1 MLISLRGIFVLKYLH
16 PHQAGGTYMIG
27 NKKFSL
33 LYPRGKQIEFK
44 KLEDSAFHD
53 LGLDVVTKEVTSE
66 PREQAII
73 SEILAHLSAD
83 PDVTNYRQD
92 VFEDLKDLPDIRAK
106 LVELFDKIE
115 FNKQYGVIRKSKD
128 EVEGLWYL
136 MHRLNQYR
144 DYITCVDSLKECL
157 SDERIKSQG
166 LKDYRAYIDEVYADA
181 HFNELKKDLEK
192 LTKDTAEIQSVTIG
206 MNLNSRLEAV
216 SMGIVSVNNKPF
228 KKSGIV
234 SNFADGIGGDKI
246 KDTSDWNGD
255 MHYRVVEK
263 QGGPGF
269 TGVMTEM
276 IKATNPLVRS
286 ASAGSTT
293 TSIAHGDG
301 LSNSPAYFDNVLN
314 KMLDVMSKN
323 LRKTLDKYSEMAL
336 SEVADVIPE
345 FVYYI
350 RFIDFLAK
358 IEKKG
363 FKLTKAKAVPKSDV
377 SMDAKG
383 FYNFKLALN
392 LLTPKDLVVNDLVFD
407 NDHTIYILTGAN
419 RGGKTTAT
427 QGIGLLYALAQG
439 GVYVPADSFEFAPAD
454 CIYTHFPADEDQTMD
469 LGRLGEECIRFK
481 EIFNEITD
489 DSLILMNE
497 TFSTTSFEEGYYIAC
512 DSIKALLTKGA
523 RTIYNTH
530 MHKLGI
536 DAEDFSKDFEK
547 KASSLIVKSDGGK
560 RSFKL
565 AIAPPEGSSYAAD
578 IAKKYGVT
586 YEMLTGKS
594 E

>member
-1 MLISLRGIFVLKYLH
+1 MVGD
-16 PHQAGGTYMIG
+16 
-27 NKKFSL
+27 KKFSL
-33 LYPRGKQIEFK
+33 LYPRGKTYEFTKIE
-44 KLEDSAFHD
+44 DDAFHD
-53 LGLDVVTKEVTSE
+53 LGLDVITKEVSSE
-66 PREQAII
+66 PREQSII
-73 SEILAHLSAD
+73 ANILSHLSED

-92 VFEDLKDLPDIRAK
+92 VFDDLKNLPDIREK
-106 LVELFDKIE
+106 ISELFEKIE

-128 EVEGLWYL
+128 EVEGLWFL

-144 DYITCVDSLKECL
+144 DYITCVDALKECL
-157 SDERIKSQG
+157 GDERIKSQG
-166 LKDYRAYIDEVYADA
+166 LKDYRTYIDEVYADA

-192 LTKDTAEIQSVTIG
+192 LTKETSEIQSVTIG
-206 MNLNSRLEAV
+206 MNLNGRLEAV

-228 KKSGIV
+228 KKSNIV

-246 KDTSDWNGD
+246 KEGNEWNGD

-263 QGGPGF
+263 QGGQSF

-286 ASAGSTT
+286 ASSSTT
-293 TSIAHGDG
+293 TSIASGDG
-301 LSNSPAYFDNVLN
+301 IANSPAQFDTVLN
-314 KMLDVMSKN
+314 RMLDVMAKS
-323 LRKTLDKYSEMAL
+323 LRRTLDKYSEMAL

-345 FVYYI
+345 FIYYI
-350 RFIDFLAK
+350 RFIDFLSK
-358 IEKKG
+358 IEAKG
-363 FKLTKAKAVPKSDV
+363 FKLTKPKAVPKGDV
-377 SMDAKG
+377 SMQAKG
-383 FYNFKLALN
+383 FYNFKLAMN
-392 LLTPKDLVVNDLVFD
+392 LLTPKDLVVNDLDFD

-439 GVYVPADSFEFAPAD
+439 GVYVPADSFVFAPAD

-481 EIFNEITD
+481 EIFENAKDT
-489 DSLILMNE
+489 SLILMNE

-530 MHKLGI
+530 MHKLGL
-536 DAEDFSKDFEK
+536 DAEEFSKDFK
-547 KASSLIVKSDGGK
+547 QKAASLIVKSDGGK

-586 YEMLTGKS
+586 YEMLTGKTK
-594 E
+594 

>member
-1 MLISLRGIFVLKYLH
+1 
-16 PHQAGGTYMIG
+16 MIG

-33 LYPRGKQIEFK
+33 LYPRGKTIEFK

-53 LGLDVVTKEVTSE
+53 LGLDVISKEVTSE
-66 PREQAII
+66 PREQNIVA
-73 SEILAHLSAD
+73 EILSHLSDD

-92 VFEDLKDLPDIRAK
+92 VFEDLKNLPDIRAK
-106 LVELFDKIE
+106 ISELFEKIE

-128 EVEGLWYL
+128 EVEGLWFL

-144 DYITCVDSLKECL
+144 DYITCVDALKECL
-157 SDERIKSQG
+157 GDDRIKSQG
-166 LKDYRAYIDEVYADA
+166 LKDYRSYIDEVYADA

-192 LTKDTAEIQSVTIG
+192 LTKETSEIQSVTIG

-246 KDTSDWNGD
+246 KEGNEWNGD
-255 MHYRVVEK
+255 MHYRLVEK
-263 QGGPGF
+263 TQGQSFSGF
-269 TGVMTEM
+269 MGEVV
-276 IKATNPLVRS
+276 KATNPLVRS
-286 ASAGSTT
+286 ASASTT
-293 TSIAHGDG
+293 TSIASGDA
-301 LSNSPAYFDNVLN
+301 LANSPAQFDTVLN
-314 KMLDVMSKN
+314 RMLDVMAKN
-323 LRKTLDKYSEMAL
+323 LRRTLDKYSEMAL
-336 SEVADVIPE
+336 TEVADVIPE

-350 RFIDFLAK
+350 RFIDFLSN
-358 IEKKG
+358 IEAKG
-363 FKLTKAKAVPKSDV
+363 FKLTKAKAVPKNEV
-377 SMDAKG
+377 SMEAKG

-392 LLTPKDLVVNDLVFD
+392 LLNPKDLVVNDLDFD
-407 NDHTIYILTGAN
+407 YDHTIYILTGAN

-481 EIFNEITD
+481 EIFTEATD
-489 DSLILMNE
+489 KSLILMNE

-530 MHKLGI
+530 MHKLGL
-536 DAEDFSKDFEK
+536 DAEEFSKDFK
-547 KASSLIVKSDGGK
+547 QKASSLVVKSDGGK

-586 YEMLTGKS
+586 YEMLTGNK

>member
-1 MLISLRGIFVLKYLH
+1 MVGD
-16 PHQAGGTYMIG
+16 
-27 NKKFSL
+27 KKFSL
-33 LYPRGKQIEFK
+33 LYPRGKTFEFTKIE
-44 KLEDSAFHD
+44 DDAFHD
-53 LGLDVVTKEVTSE
+53 LGLDVITKEVSSE
-66 PREQAII
+66 PREQSII
-73 SEILAHLSAD
+73 ANILSHLSED

-92 VFEDLKDLPDIRAK
+92 VFDDLKNLPDIREK
-106 LVELFDKIE
+106 ISELFEKIE

-128 EVEGLWYL
+128 EVEGLWFL

-144 DYITCVDSLKECL
+144 DYITCVDALKECL
-157 SDERIKSQG
+157 GDERIKSQG
-166 LKDYRAYIDEVYADA
+166 LKDYRSYIDEVYADA

-192 LTKDTAEIQSVTIG
+192 LTKETSEIQSVTIG
-206 MNLNSRLEAV
+206 MNLNSRLEAT

-228 KKSGIV
+228 KKSNIV
-234 SNFADGIGGDKI
+234 SNFADGISGDKI
-246 KDTSDWNGD
+246 KEGNEWNGD

-263 QGGPGF
+263 QGGQSF

-286 ASAGSTT
+286 ASSSTT
-293 TSIAHGDG
+293 TSIASGDG
-301 LSNSPAYFDNVLN
+301 IANSPAQFDTVLN
-314 KMLDVMSKN
+314 RMLDVMAKS
-323 LRKTLDKYSEMAL
+323 LRRTLDKYSEMAL

-345 FVYYI
+345 FIYYI
-350 RFIDFLAK
+350 RFIDFLSK
-358 IEKKG
+358 IEAKG
-363 FKLTKAKAVPKSDV
+363 FKLTKPKAVPKGDV
-377 SMDAKG
+377 SMQAKG
-383 FYNFKLALN
+383 FYNFKLAMN
-392 LLTPKDLVVNDLVFD
+392 LLTPKDLVVNDLDFD

-439 GVYVPADSFEFAPAD
+439 GVYVPADSFVFAPAD

-481 EIFNEITD
+481 EIFENAKDT
-489 DSLILMNE
+489 SLILMNE

-536 DAEDFSKDFEK
+536 DAEDFSKDFKK

-586 YEMLTGKS
+586 YEMLTGKT

>member
-1 MLISLRGIFVLKYLH
+1 MVGD
-16 PHQAGGTYMIG
+16 
-27 NKKFSL
+27 KKFSL
-33 LYPRGKQIEFK
+33 LYPRGKTYEFTKIE
-44 KLEDSAFHD
+44 DDAFHD
-53 LGLDVVTKEVTSE
+53 LGLDVITKEVSSE
-66 PREQAII
+66 PREQSII
-73 SEILAHLSAD
+73 ANILSHLSED

-92 VFEDLKDLPDIRAK
+92 VFDDLKNLPDIREK
-106 LVELFDKIE
+106 ISELFEKIE

-128 EVEGLWYL
+128 EVEGLWFL

-144 DYITCVDSLKECL
+144 DYITCVDALKECL
-157 SDERIKSQG
+157 GDERIKSQG
-166 LKDYRAYIDEVYADA
+166 LKDYRSYIDEVYADA

-192 LTKDTAEIQSVTIG
+192 LTKETSEIQSVTIG
-206 MNLNSRLEAV
+206 MNLNSRLEAT

-228 KKSGIV
+228 KKSNIV
-234 SNFADGIGGDKI
+234 SNFADGISGDKI
-246 KDTSDWNGD
+246 KEGNEWNGD

-263 QGGPGF
+263 QGGQSF

-286 ASAGSTT
+286 ASSSTT
-293 TSIAHGDG
+293 TSIASGDG
-301 LSNSPAYFDNVLN
+301 IANSPAQFDTVLN
-314 KMLDVMSKN
+314 RMLDVMAKS
-323 LRKTLDKYSEMAL
+323 LRRTLDKYSEMAL

-345 FVYYI
+345 FIYYI
-350 RFIDFLAK
+350 RFIDFLSK
-358 IEKKG
+358 IESKG
-363 FKLTKAKAVPKSDV
+363 FKLTKPKAVPKGDL
-377 SMDAKG
+377 SMQAKG
-383 FYNFKLALN
+383 FYNFKLAMN
-392 LLTPKDLVVNDLVFD
+392 LLTPKDLVVNDLDFD

-439 GVYVPADSFEFAPAD
+439 GVYVPADSFVFAPAD

-481 EIFNEITD
+481 EIFEKAKDT
-489 DSLILMNE
+489 SLILMNE
-497 TFSTTSFEEGYYIAC
+497 TFSTTSFEAGYYIAC
-512 DSIKALLTKGA
+512 DSIRALLTKGA

-536 DAEDFSKDFEK
+536 DAENFSKDFKK

-586 YEMLTGKS
+586 YEMLTGKT

>member
-1 MLISLRGIFVLKYLH
+1 MVGD
-16 PHQAGGTYMIG
+16 
-27 NKKFSL
+27 KKFSL
-33 LYPRGKQIEFK
+33 LYPRGKTYEFTKIE
-44 KLEDSAFHD
+44 DDAFHD
-53 LGLDVVTKEVTSE
+53 LGLDVITKEVSSE
-66 PREQAII
+66 PREQSII
-73 SEILAHLSAD
+73 ANILSHLSED

-92 VFEDLKDLPDIRAK
+92 VFDDLKNLPDIREK
-106 LVELFDKIE
+106 ISELFEKIE

-128 EVEGLWYL
+128 EVEGLWFL

-144 DYITCVDSLKECL
+144 DYITCVDALKECL
-157 SDERIKSQG
+157 GDERIKSQG
-166 LKDYRAYIDEVYADA
+166 LKDYRSYIDEVYADA

-192 LTKDTAEIQSVTIG
+192 LTKETSEIQSVTIG
-206 MNLNSRLEAV
+206 MNLNSRLEAT

-228 KKSGIV
+228 KKSNIV
-234 SNFADGIGGDKI
+234 SNFADGISGDKI
-246 KDTSDWNGD
+246 KEGNEWNGD

-263 QGGPGF
+263 QGGQSF

-286 ASAGSTT
+286 ASSSTT
-293 TSIAHGDG
+293 TSIASGDG
-301 LSNSPAYFDNVLN
+301 IANSPAQFDTVLN
-314 KMLDVMSKN
+314 RMLDVMAKS
-323 LRKTLDKYSEMAL
+323 LRRTLDKYSEMAL

-345 FVYYI
+345 FIYYI
-350 RFIDFLAK
+350 RFIDFLSK
-358 IEKKG
+358 IESKG
-363 FKLTKAKAVPKSDV
+363 FKLTKPKAVPKGDV
-377 SMDAKG
+377 NMQAKG
-383 FYNFKLALN
+383 FYNFKLAMN
-392 LLTPKDLVVNDLVFD
+392 LLTPKDLVVNDLDFD

-439 GVYVPADSFEFAPAD
+439 GVYVPADSFVFAPAD

-481 EIFNEITD
+481 EIFEKAKDT
-489 DSLILMNE
+489 SLILMNE

-536 DAEDFSKDFEK
+536 DAEDFSKDFKK

-565 AIAPPEGSSYAAD
+565 AIAPPAPARPNNDREFILIFTPSRSRKRG
-578 IAKKYGVT
+578 GF
-586 YEMLTGKS
+586 L
-594 E
+594 

>member
-1 MLISLRGIFVLKYLH
+1 
-16 PHQAGGTYMIG
+16 MIG

-53 LGLDVVTKEVTSE
+53 LGLDVISKEVSSE
-66 PREQAII
+66 PREQNIVA
-73 SEILAHLSAD
+73 EILSHLSAD
-83 PDVTNYRQD
+83 PEVTNYRQD
-92 VFEDLKDLPDIRAK
+92 VFEDLKNLPDIRAK
-106 LVELFDKIE
+106 IAELFEKIE
-115 FNKQYGVIRKSKD
+115 FNKEYGVIRKSKD
-128 EVEGLWYL
+128 EVEGLWFL

-144 DYITCVDSLKECL
+144 DYITCVDALKECL
-157 SDERIKSQG
+157 GDERIKSQG
-166 LKDYRAYIDEVYADA
+166 LKDYRSYIDEVYADA

-192 LTKDTAEIQSVTIG
+192 LTKETSEIQSVTIG
-206 MNLNSRLEAV
+206 MNLNSRLEAT

-228 KKSGIV
+228 KKSNIV

-246 KDTSDWNGD
+246 KEGNEWNGD
-255 MHYRVVEK
+255 MHYRIVEK

-286 ASAGSTT
+286 ASSSTT
-293 TSIAHGDG
+293 TSIASGDG
-301 LSNSPAYFDNVLN
+301 IANSPAQFDTVLN
-314 KMLDVMSKN
+314 KMLDVMAKN
-323 LRKTLDKYSEMAL
+323 LRRTLDKYAEMAL
-336 SEVADVIPE
+336 TEVADVIPE

-350 RFIDFLAK
+350 RFIDFLTK
-358 IEKKG
+358 IEAKG
-363 FKLTKAKAVPKSDV
+363 FKLTKAKAVPKGEV

-407 NDHTIYILTGAN
+407 YDHTIYILTGAN

-439 GVYVPADSFEFAPAD
+439 GVQVPADSFEFAPAD

-481 EIFNEITD
+481 EIFTEATD
-489 DSLILMNE
+489 SSLILMNE

-536 DAEDFSKDFEK
+536 DAEEFSKDFK
-547 KASSLIVKSDGGK
+547 QKASSLIVKSDGGK

-586 YEMLTGKS
+586 YEMLTGKT

>member
-1 MLISLRGIFVLKYLH
+1 MVGD
-16 PHQAGGTYMIG
+16 
-27 NKKFSL
+27 KKFSL
-33 LYPRGKQIEFK
+33 LYPRGKTYEFTKIE
-44 KLEDSAFHD
+44 DDAFHD
-53 LGLDVVTKEVTSE
+53 LGLDVITKEVSSE
-66 PREQAII
+66 PREQSII
-73 SEILAHLSAD
+73 ANILSHLSED

-92 VFEDLKDLPDIRAK
+92 VFDDLKNLPDIREK
-106 LVELFDKIE
+106 ISELFEKIE

-128 EVEGLWYL
+128 EVEGLWFL

-144 DYITCVDSLKECL
+144 DYITCVDALKECL
-157 SDERIKSQG
+157 GDERIKSQG
-166 LKDYRAYIDEVYADA
+166 LKDYRSYIDEVYADA

-192 LTKDTAEIQSVTIG
+192 LTKETSEIQSVTIG
-206 MNLNSRLEAV
+206 MNLNSRLEAT

-228 KKSGIV
+228 KKSNIV
-234 SNFADGIGGDKI
+234 SNFADGISGDKI
-246 KDTSDWNGD
+246 KEGNEWNGD

-263 QGGPGF
+263 QGGQSF

-286 ASAGSTT
+286 ASSSTT
-293 TSIAHGDG
+293 TSIASGDG
-301 LSNSPAYFDNVLN
+301 IANSPAQFDTVLN
-314 KMLDVMSKN
+314 RMLDVMAKS
-323 LRKTLDKYSEMAL
+323 LRRTLDKYSEMAL

-345 FVYYI
+345 FIYYI
-350 RFIDFLAK
+350 RFIDFLSK
-358 IEKKG
+358 IESKG
-363 FKLTKAKAVPKSDV
+363 FKLTKPKAVPKGDV
-377 SMDAKG
+377 NMQAKG
-383 FYNFKLALN
+383 FYNFKLAMN
-392 LLTPKDLVVNDLVFD
+392 LLTPKDLVVNDLDFD

-439 GVYVPADSFEFAPAD
+439 GVYVPADSFVFAPAD

-481 EIFNEITD
+481 EIFEKAKDT
-489 DSLILMNE
+489 SLILMNE

-536 DAEDFSKDFEK
+536 DAEDFSKDFKK

-586 YEMLTGKS
+586 YEMLTGKT

>member
-1 MLISLRGIFVLKYLH
+1 MVGD
-16 PHQAGGTYMIG
+16 
-27 NKKFSL
+27 KKFSL
-33 LYPRGKQIEFK
+33 LYPRGKTYEFTKIE
-44 KLEDSAFHD
+44 DDAFHD
-53 LGLDVVTKEVTSE
+53 LGLDVITKEVSSE
-66 PREQAII
+66 PREQSII
-73 SEILAHLSAD
+73 ANILSHLSED

-92 VFEDLKDLPDIRAK
+92 VFDDLKNLPDIREK
-106 LVELFDKIE
+106 ISELFEKIE

-128 EVEGLWYL
+128 EVEGLWFL

-144 DYITCVDSLKECL
+144 DYITCVDALKECL
-157 SDERIKSQG
+157 GDERIKSQG
-166 LKDYRAYIDEVYADA
+166 LKDYRSYIDEVYADA

-192 LTKDTAEIQSVTIG
+192 LTKETSEIQSVTIG
-206 MNLNSRLEAV
+206 MNLNSRLEAT

-228 KKSGIV
+228 KKSNIV
-234 SNFADGIGGDKI
+234 SNFADGISGDKI
-246 KDTSDWNGD
+246 KEGNEWNGD

-263 QGGPGF
+263 QGGQSF

-286 ASAGSTT
+286 ASSSTT
-293 TSIAHGDG
+293 TSIASGDG
-301 LSNSPAYFDNVLN
+301 IANSPAQFDTVLN
-314 KMLDVMSKN
+314 RMLDVMAKS
-323 LRKTLDKYSEMAL
+323 LRRTLDKYSEMAL

-345 FVYYI
+345 FIYYI
-350 RFIDFLAK
+350 RFIDFLSK
-358 IEKKG
+358 IEAKG
-363 FKLTKAKAVPKSDV
+363 FKLTKPKAVPKGDV
-377 SMDAKG
+377 SMQAKG

-536 DAEDFSKDFEK
+536 DAEDFSKDFKK

-586 YEMLTGKS
+586 YEMLTGKT

>member
-1 MLISLRGIFVLKYLH
+1 MVGD
-16 PHQAGGTYMIG
+16 
-27 NKKFSL
+27 KKFSL
-33 LYPRGKQIEFK
+33 LYPRGKTYEFTKIE
-44 KLEDSAFHD
+44 DDAFHD
-53 LGLDVVTKEVTSE
+53 LGLDVITKEVSSE
-66 PREQAII
+66 PREQSII
-73 SEILAHLSAD
+73 ANILSHLSED

-92 VFEDLKDLPDIRAK
+92 VFDDLKNLPDIREK
-106 LVELFDKIE
+106 ISELFEKIE

-128 EVEGLWYL
+128 EVEGLWFL

-144 DYITCVDSLKECL
+144 DYITCVDALKECL
-157 SDERIKSQG
+157 GDERIKSQG
-166 LKDYRAYIDEVYADA
+166 LKDYRSYIDEVYADA

-192 LTKDTAEIQSVTIG
+192 LTKETSEIQSVTIG
-206 MNLNSRLEAV
+206 MNLNSRLEAT

-228 KKSGIV
+228 KKSNIV
-234 SNFADGIGGDKI
+234 SNFADGISGDKI
-246 KDTSDWNGD
+246 KEGNEWNGD

-263 QGGPGF
+263 QGGQSF

-286 ASAGSTT
+286 ASSSTT
-293 TSIAHGDG
+293 TSIASGDG
-301 LSNSPAYFDNVLN
+301 IANSPAQFDTVLN
-314 KMLDVMSKN
+314 RMLDVMAKS
-323 LRKTLDKYSEMAL
+323 LRRTLDKYSEMAL

-345 FVYYI
+345 FIYYI
-350 RFIDFLAK
+350 RFIDFLSK
-358 IEKKG
+358 IEAKG
-363 FKLTKAKAVPKSDV
+363 FKLTKPKAVPKGDV
-377 SMDAKG
+377 SMQAKG
-383 FYNFKLALN
+383 FYNFKLAMN

-481 EIFNEITD
+481 EIFTEATD
-489 DSLILMNE
+489 SSLILMNE

-536 DAEDFSKDFEK
+536 DAEDFSKDFKK

-586 YEMLTGKS
+586 YEMLTGKT

>member
-1 MLISLRGIFVLKYLH
+1 
-16 PHQAGGTYMIG
+16 MIG

-33 LYPRGKQIEFK
+33 LYPRGKTVEFK

-53 LGLDVVTKEVTSE
+53 LGLDVISKEVTSE
-66 PREQAII
+66 PREQNIVA
-73 SEILAHLSAD
+73 EILSYLSAD

-92 VFEDLKDLPDIRAK
+92 VFEDLKNLPDIRAK
-106 LVELFDKIE
+106 IAELFEKIE

-128 EVEGLWYL
+128 EVEGLWFL

-144 DYITCVDSLKECL
+144 DYITCVDALKECL
-157 SDERIKSQG
+157 GDDRIKSQG
-166 LKDYRAYIDEVYADA
+166 LKDYRSYIDEVYADA

-246 KDTSDWNGD
+246 KEGNEWNGD
-255 MHYRVVEK
+255 MHYRLVEK
-263 QGGPGF
+263 SQGESFSGF
-269 TGVMTEM
+269 MGEV

-286 ASAGSTT
+286 ASASTT
-293 TSIAHGDG
+293 TSIASGDA
-301 LSNSPAYFDNVLN
+301 LANSPAQFDTVLN
-314 KMLDVMSKN
+314 RMLDVMAKN
-323 LRKTLDKYSEMAL
+323 LRRTLDKYSEMAL
-336 SEVADVIPE
+336 TEVADVIPE

-350 RFIDFLAK
+350 RFIDFLSN
-358 IEKKG
+358 IEAKG
-363 FKLTKAKAVPKSDV
+363 FKLTKAKAVPKSEV
-377 SMDAKG
+377 SMKAKG

-392 LLTPKDLVVNDLVFD
+392 LLNPKDLVVNDLDFD
-407 NDHTIYILTGAN
+407 YDHTIYILTGAN

-439 GVYVPADSFEFAPAD
+439 GVYVPVDSFEFAPAD

-481 EIFNEITD
+481 EIFTEATD
-489 DSLILMNE
+489 SSLILMNE

-530 MHKLGI
+530 MHKLGL
-536 DAEDFSKDFEK
+536 DAEEFSKDFK
-547 KASSLIVKSDGGK
+547 QKASSLVVKSDGGK

-586 YEMLTGKS
+586 YEMLTGKN

>member
-1 MLISLRGIFVLKYLH
+1 MVGD
-16 PHQAGGTYMIG
+16 
-27 NKKFSL
+27 KKFSL
-33 LYPRGKQIEFK
+33 LYPRGKKFEFTK
-44 KLEDSAFHD
+44 IEDSAFHD
-53 LGLDVVTKEVTSE
+53 LGLDVITKEVSSE
-66 PREQAII
+66 PREQSII
-73 SEILAHLSAD
+73 SNILSHLSED

-92 VFEDLKDLPDIRAK
+92 VFEDLKNLPDIRDK
-106 LVELFDKIE
+106 ISELFEKIE

-128 EVEGLWYL
+128 EVEGLWFL

-144 DYITCVDSLKECL
+144 DYITCVDALKECL
-157 SDERIKSQG
+157 GDERIKSQG
-166 LKDYRAYIDEVYADA
+166 LKDYRSYIDEVYADA

-192 LTKDTAEIQSVTIG
+192 LIKETSDIQSVTIG

-228 KKSGIV
+228 KKSNIV

-246 KDTSDWNGD
+246 KEGNEWNGD

-263 QGGPGF
+263 QAGPGF
-269 TGVMTEM
+269 TNFMTEA
-276 IKATNPLVRS
+276 IKATNPLARS
-286 ASAGSTT
+286 AAGSTT
-293 TSIAHGDG
+293 ASIPGNDG
-301 LSNSPAYFDNVLN
+301 IANSPAQFDTVLN
-314 KMLDVMSKN
+314 RMLDVIAKN
-323 LRKTLDKYSEMAL
+323 LRRTLDKYSEMAL

-350 RFIDFLAK
+350 RFIDFLSK
-358 IEKKG
+358 IEAKG
-363 FKLTKAKAVPKSDV
+363 FKLTKAKAVPMGEV
-377 SMDAKG
+377 NMQAKG
-383 FYNFKLALN
+383 FYNFKLAMN
-392 LLTPKDLVVNDLVFD
+392 LLTPKDLVVNDLDFD
-407 NDHTIYILTGAN
+407 NEHTIYILTGAN

-481 EIFNEITD
+481 EIFENAKDT
-489 DSLILMNE
+489 SLILMNE

-530 MHKLGI
+530 MHKLGL
-536 DAEDFSKDFEK
+536 DAEEFSKDFK
-547 KASSLIVKSDGGK
+547 QKASSLIVKSDGGK

-586 YEMLTGKS
+586 YEMLTGKK

>member
-1 MLISLRGIFVLKYLH
+1 MVGD
-16 PHQAGGTYMIG
+16 
-27 NKKFSL
+27 KKFSL
-33 LYPRGKQIEFK
+33 LYPRGKTYEFTKIE
-44 KLEDSAFHD
+44 DDAFHD
-53 LGLDVVTKEVTSE
+53 LGLDVITKEVSSE
-66 PREQAII
+66 PREQSII
-73 SEILAHLSAD
+73 ANILSHLSED

-92 VFEDLKDLPDIRAK
+92 VFDDLKNLPDIREK
-106 LVELFDKIE
+106 ISELFEKIE

-128 EVEGLWYL
+128 EVEGLWFL

-144 DYITCVDSLKECL
+144 DYITCVDALKECL
-157 SDERIKSQG
+157 GDERIKSQG
-166 LKDYRAYIDEVYADA
+166 LKDYRSYIDEVYADA

-192 LTKDTAEIQSVTIG
+192 LTKETSEIQSVTIG
-206 MNLNSRLEAV
+206 MNLNSRLEAT

-228 KKSGIV
+228 KKSNIV
-234 SNFADGIGGDKI
+234 SNFADGISGDKI
-246 KDTSDWNGD
+246 KEGNEWNGD

-263 QGGPGF
+263 QGGQSF

-286 ASAGSTT
+286 ASSSTT
-293 TSIAHGDG
+293 TSIASGDG
-301 LSNSPAYFDNVLN
+301 IANSPAQFDTVLN
-314 KMLDVMSKN
+314 RMLDVMAKS
-323 LRKTLDKYSEMAL
+323 LRRTLDKYSEMAL

-345 FVYYI
+345 FIYYI
-350 RFIDFLAK
+350 RFIDFLSK
-358 IEKKG
+358 IESKG
-363 FKLTKAKAVPKSDV
+363 FKLTKPKAVPKGDV
-377 SMDAKG
+377 SMQAKG
-383 FYNFKLALN
+383 FYNFKLAMN

-439 GVYVPADSFEFAPAD
+439 GVYVPADSFVFAPAD

-481 EIFNEITD
+481 EIFTEATD
-489 DSLILMNE
+489 SSLILMNE

-536 DAEDFSKDFEK
+536 DAEDFSKDFKK

-586 YEMLTGKS
+586 YEMLTGKT

>member
-1 MLISLRGIFVLKYLH
+1 MVGD
-16 PHQAGGTYMIG
+16 
-27 NKKFSL
+27 KKFSL
-33 LYPRGKQIEFK
+33 LYPRGKTYEFTKIE
-44 KLEDSAFHD
+44 DDAFHD
-53 LGLDVVTKEVTSE
+53 LGLDVITKEVSSE
-66 PREQAII
+66 PREQSII
-73 SEILAHLSAD
+73 ANILSHLSED

-92 VFEDLKDLPDIRAK
+92 VFDDLKNLPDIREK
-106 LVELFDKIE
+106 ISELFEKIE

-128 EVEGLWYL
+128 EVEGLWFL

-144 DYITCVDSLKECL
+144 DYITCVDALKECL
-157 SDERIKSQG
+157 GDERIKSQG
-166 LKDYRAYIDEVYADA
+166 LKDYRTYIDEVYADA

-192 LTKDTAEIQSVTIG
+192 LTKETSEIQSVTIG
-206 MNLNSRLEAV
+206 MNLNGRLEAV

-228 KKSGIV
+228 KKSNIV

-246 KDTSDWNGD
+246 KEGNEWNGD

-263 QGGPGF
+263 QATQGF
-269 TGVMTEM
+269 TNFMTEA
-276 IKATNPLVRS
+276 IKATNPLARS
-286 ASAGSTT
+286 ASANTT
-293 TSIAHGDG
+293 ASIANGDG
-301 LSNSPAYFDNVLN
+301 IANSPAQFDTVLN
-314 KMLDVMSKN
+314 RMLDVMAKS
-323 LRKTLDKYSEMAL
+323 LRRTLDKYSEMAL

-345 FVYYI
+345 FIYYI
-350 RFIDFLAK
+350 RFIDFLSK
-358 IEKKG
+358 IEAKG
-363 FKLTKAKAVPKSDV
+363 FKLTKPKAVPKGDV
-377 SMDAKG
+377 SMQAKG
-383 FYNFKLALN
+383 FYNFKLAMN
-392 LLTPKDLVVNDLVFD
+392 LLTPKDLVVNDLDFD

-439 GVYVPADSFEFAPAD
+439 GVYVPADSFVFAPAD

-481 EIFNEITD
+481 EIFENAKDT
-489 DSLILMNE
+489 SLILMNE

-530 MHKLGI
+530 MHKLGL
-536 DAEDFSKDFEK
+536 DAEEFSKDFK
-547 KASSLIVKSDGGK
+547 QKAASLIVKSDGGK

-586 YEMLTGKS
+586 YEMLTGNK

>member
-1 MLISLRGIFVLKYLH
+1 
-16 PHQAGGTYMIG
+16 MIG

-73 SEILAHLSAD
+73 SEILAHLTAD
-83 PDVTNYRQD
+83 PEVTNYRQD
-92 VFEDLKDLPDIRAK
+92 VFEDLKNLPDIRAK

-157 SDERIKSQG
+157 SDERIKSKG
-166 LKDYRAYIDEVYADA
+166 LKDYRTYIDEVYADA

-206 MNLNSRLEAV
+206 MNLNSRLEAT

-228 KKSGIV
+228 KKSNIV

-246 KDTSDWNGD
+246 KEGNDWNGD

-586 YEMLTGKS
+586 YEMLTGKT

>member
-1 MLISLRGIFVLKYLH
+1 
-16 PHQAGGTYMIG
+16 MIG
-27 NKKFSL
+27 DKKFSL
-33 LYPRGKQIEFK
+33 LYPRGKKYEFTKIE
-44 KLEDSAFHD
+44 DDAFHD
-53 LGLDVVTKEVTSE
+53 LGLDVITKEVSSE
-66 PREQAII
+66 PREQSII
-73 SEILAHLSAD
+73 ANILSHLSED

-92 VFEDLKDLPDIRAK
+92 VFDDLKNLPDIREK
-106 LVELFDKIE
+106 ISELFEKIE

-128 EVEGLWYL
+128 EVEGLWFL

-144 DYITCVDSLKECL
+144 DYITCVDALKECL
-157 SDERIKSQG
+157 GDERIKSQG
-166 LKDYRAYIDEVYADA
+166 LKDYRSYIDEVYADA

-192 LTKDTAEIQSVTIG
+192 LTKETSEIQSVTIG
-206 MNLNSRLEAV
+206 MNLNSRLEAT

-228 KKSGIV
+228 KKSNIV
-234 SNFADGIGGDKI
+234 SNFADGISGDKI
-246 KDTSDWNGD
+246 KEGNEWNGD

-263 QGGPGF
+263 QGGQSF

-286 ASAGSTT
+286 ASSSTT
-293 TSIAHGDG
+293 TSIASGDG
-301 LSNSPAYFDNVLN
+301 IANSPAQFDTVLN
-314 KMLDVMSKN
+314 RMLDVMAKS
-323 LRKTLDKYSEMAL
+323 LRRTLDKYSEMAL

-345 FVYYI
+345 FIYYI
-350 RFIDFLAK
+350 RFIDFLSK
-358 IEKKG
+358 IESKG
-363 FKLTKAKAVPKSDV
+363 FKLTKPKAVPKGDV
-377 SMDAKG
+377 SMQAKG
-383 FYNFKLALN
+383 FYNFKLAMN
-392 LLTPKDLVVNDLVFD
+392 LLTPKDLVVNDLDFD

-439 GVYVPADSFEFAPAD
+439 GVQVPADSFEFAPAD

-481 EIFNEITD
+481 EIFTEATD
-489 DSLILMNE
+489 SSLILMNE

-536 DAEDFSKDFEK
+536 DAEDFSKDFKK

-586 YEMLTGKS
+586 YEMLTGKT

>member
-1 MLISLRGIFVLKYLH
+1 MVGD
-16 PHQAGGTYMIG
+16 
-27 NKKFSL
+27 KKFSL
-33 LYPRGKQIEFK
+33 LYPRGKTYEFTKIE
-44 KLEDSAFHD
+44 DDAFHD
-53 LGLDVVTKEVTSE
+53 LGLDVITKEVSSE
-66 PREQAII
+66 PREQSII
-73 SEILAHLSAD
+73 ANILSHLSED

-92 VFEDLKDLPDIRAK
+92 VFDDLKNLPDIREK
-106 LVELFDKIE
+106 ISELFEKIE

-128 EVEGLWYL
+128 EVEGLWFL

-144 DYITCVDSLKECL
+144 DYITCVDALKECL
-157 SDERIKSQG
+157 GDERIKSQG
-166 LKDYRAYIDEVYADA
+166 LKDYRSYIDEVYADA

-192 LTKDTAEIQSVTIG
+192 LTKETSEIQSVTIG
-206 MNLNSRLEAV
+206 MNLNSRLEAT

-228 KKSGIV
+228 KKSNIV
-234 SNFADGIGGDKI
+234 SNFADGISGDKI
-246 KDTSDWNGD
+246 KEGNEWNGD

-263 QGGPGF
+263 QGGQSF

-286 ASAGSTT
+286 ASSSTT
-293 TSIAHGDG
+293 TSIASGDG
-301 LSNSPAYFDNVLN
+301 IANSPAQFDTVLN
-314 KMLDVMSKN
+314 RMLDVMAKS
-323 LRKTLDKYSEMAL
+323 LRRTLDKYSEMAL

-345 FVYYI
+345 FIYYI
-350 RFIDFLAK
+350 RFIDFLSK
-358 IEKKG
+358 IESKG
-363 FKLTKAKAVPKSDV
+363 FKLTKPKAVPKGDV
-377 SMDAKG
+377 NMQAKG
-383 FYNFKLALN
+383 FYNFKLAMN
-392 LLTPKDLVVNDLVFD
+392 LLTPKDLVVNDLDFD

-439 GVYVPADSFEFAPAD
+439 GVYVPADSFVFAPAD

-481 EIFNEITD
+481 EIFEKAKDT
-489 DSLILMNE
+489 SLILMNE

-536 DAEDFSKDFEK
+536 DAENFSKDFKK

-586 YEMLTGKS
+586 YEMLTGKT

>member
-1 MLISLRGIFVLKYLH
+1 
-16 PHQAGGTYMIG
+16 MIG

-53 LGLDVVTKEVTSE
+53 LGLDVISKEVSSE
-66 PREQAII
+66 PREQNIVA
-73 SEILAHLSAD
+73 EILSHLSAD

-92 VFEDLKDLPDIRAK
+92 VFEDLKNLPDIRAK
-106 LVELFDKIE
+106 IAELFDKIE

-128 EVEGLWYL
+128 EVEGLWFL

-144 DYITCVDSLKECL
+144 DYITCVDALKECL
-157 SDERIKSQG
+157 GDDRIKSQG
-166 LKDYRAYIDEVYADA
+166 LKDYRSYIDEVYADA

-192 LTKDTAEIQSVTIG
+192 LTKETSEIQSVTIG
-206 MNLNSRLEAV
+206 MNLNSRLEAT

-228 KKSGIV
+228 KKSNIV

-246 KDTSDWNGD
+246 KEGNEWNGD

-263 QGGPGF
+263 QGGQSF

-286 ASAGSTT
+286 ASSSTT
-293 TSIAHGDG
+293 TSIASGDG
-301 LSNSPAYFDNVLN
+301 IANSPAQFDTVLN
-314 KMLDVMSKN
+314 RMLDVMAKN
-323 LRKTLDKYSEMAL
+323 LRRTLDKYAEMAL
-336 SEVADVIPE
+336 TEVADVIPE

-350 RFIDFLAK
+350 RFIDFLTK
-358 IEKKG
+358 IEAKG
-363 FKLTKAKAVPKSDV
+363 FKLTKAKAVPKGEV

-407 NDHTIYILTGAN
+407 YDHTIYILTGAN

-439 GVYVPADSFEFAPAD
+439 GVQVPADSFEFAPAD

-481 EIFNEITD
+481 EIFTEATD
-489 DSLILMNE
+489 SSLILMNE

-586 YEMLTGKS
+586 YEMLTGKT

>member
-1 MLISLRGIFVLKYLH
+1 MVGD
-16 PHQAGGTYMIG
+16 
-27 NKKFSL
+27 KKFSL
-33 LYPRGKQIEFK
+33 LYPRGKTYEFTKIE
-44 KLEDSAFHD
+44 DDAFHD
-53 LGLDVVTKEVTSE
+53 LGLDVITKEVSSE
-66 PREQAII
+66 PREQSII
-73 SEILAHLSAD
+73 ANILSHLSED

-92 VFEDLKDLPDIRAK
+92 VFDDLKNLPDIREK
-106 LVELFDKIE
+106 ISELFEKIE

-128 EVEGLWYL
+128 EVEGLWFL

-144 DYITCVDSLKECL
+144 DYITCVDALKECL
-157 SDERIKSQG
+157 GDERIKSQG
-166 LKDYRAYIDEVYADA
+166 LKDYRTYIDEVYADA

-192 LTKDTAEIQSVTIG
+192 LTKETSEIQSVTIG
-206 MNLNSRLEAV
+206 MNLNGRLEAV

-228 KKSGIV
+228 KKSNIV

-246 KDTSDWNGD
+246 KEGNEWNGD

-263 QGGPGF
+263 QATQGF
-269 TGVMTEM
+269 TNFMTEA
-276 IKATNPLVRS
+276 IKATNPLARS
-286 ASAGSTT
+286 ASGNTT
-293 TSIAHGDG
+293 ASIANGDG
-301 LSNSPAYFDNVLN
+301 IANSPAQFDTVLN
-314 KMLDVMSKN
+314 RMLDVMAKS
-323 LRKTLDKYSEMAL
+323 LRRTLDKYSEMAL

-345 FVYYI
+345 FIYYI
-350 RFIDFLAK
+350 RFIDFLSK
-358 IEKKG
+358 IESKG
-363 FKLTKAKAVPKSDV
+363 FKLTKPKAVPKGDV
-377 SMDAKG
+377 NMQAKG
-383 FYNFKLALN
+383 FYNFKLAMN
-392 LLTPKDLVVNDLVFD
+392 LLTPKDLVVNDLDFD

-439 GVYVPADSFEFAPAD
+439 GVYVPADSFVFAPAD

-481 EIFNEITD
+481 EIFENAKDT
-489 DSLILMNE
+489 SLILMNE

-530 MHKLGI
+530 MHKLGL
-536 DAEDFSKDFEK
+536 DAEEFSKDFK
-547 KASSLIVKSDGGK
+547 QKAASLIVKSDGGK

-586 YEMLTGKS
+586 YEMLTGNK

>member
-1 MLISLRGIFVLKYLH
+1 MVGD
-16 PHQAGGTYMIG
+16 
-27 NKKFSL
+27 KKFSL
-33 LYPRGKQIEFK
+33 LYPRGKSYEFTKIE
-44 KLEDSAFHD
+44 DDAFHD
-53 LGLDVVTKEVTSE
+53 LGLDVITKEVSSE
-66 PREQAII
+66 PREQSII
-73 SEILAHLSAD
+73 ANILSHLSED

-92 VFEDLKDLPDIRAK
+92 VFDDLKNLPDIREK
-106 LVELFDKIE
+106 ISELFEKIE

-128 EVEGLWYL
+128 EVEGLWFL

-144 DYITCVDSLKECL
+144 DYITCVDALKECL
-157 SDERIKSQG
+157 GDERIKSQG
-166 LKDYRAYIDEVYADA
+166 LKDYRTYIDEVYADA

-192 LTKDTAEIQSVTIG
+192 LTKETSEIQSVTIG
-206 MNLNSRLEAV
+206 MNLNGRLEAV

-228 KKSGIV
+228 KKSNIV

-246 KDTSDWNGD
+246 KEGNEWNGD

-263 QGGPGF
+263 QATQGF
-269 TGVMTEM
+269 TNFMTEA
-276 IKATNPLVRS
+276 IKATNPLARS
-286 ASAGSTT
+286 ASGNTT
-293 TSIAHGDG
+293 ASIANGDG
-301 LSNSPAYFDNVLN
+301 IANSPAQFDTVLN
-314 KMLDVMSKN
+314 RMLDVMAKS
-323 LRKTLDKYSEMAL
+323 LRRTLDKYSEMAL

-345 FVYYI
+345 FIYYI
-350 RFIDFLAK
+350 RFIDFLSK
-358 IEKKG
+358 IEAKG
-363 FKLTKAKAVPKSDV
+363 FKLTKPKAVPKGDV
-377 SMDAKG
+377 SMQAKG
-383 FYNFKLALN
+383 FYNFKLAMN
-392 LLTPKDLVVNDLVFD
+392 LLTPKDLVVNDLDFD

-439 GVYVPADSFEFAPAD
+439 GVYVPADSFVFAPAD

-481 EIFNEITD
+481 EIFENAKDT
-489 DSLILMNE
+489 SLILMNE

-530 MHKLGI
+530 MHKLGL
-536 DAEDFSKDFEK
+536 DAEEFSKDFK
-547 KASSLIVKSDGGK
+547 QKAASLIVKSDGGK

-586 YEMLTGKS
+586 YEMLTGNK

>member
-1 MLISLRGIFVLKYLH
+1 MVGD
-16 PHQAGGTYMIG
+16 
-27 NKKFSL
+27 KKFSL
-33 LYPRGKQIEFK
+33 LYPRGKSFEFTKIE
-44 KLEDSAFHD
+44 DDAFHD
-53 LGLDVVTKEVTSE
+53 LGLDVVTKEVSSE
-66 PREQAII
+66 PREQSII
-73 SEILAHLSAD
+73 ANILSHLSED

-92 VFEDLKDLPDIRAK
+92 VFDDLKNLPDIREK
-106 LVELFDKIE
+106 ISELFEKIE

-128 EVEGLWYL
+128 EVEGLWFL

-144 DYITCVDSLKECL
+144 DYITCVDALKECL
-157 SDERIKSQG
+157 GDERIKSQG
-166 LKDYRAYIDEVYADA
+166 LKDYRTYIDEVYADA

-192 LTKDTAEIQSVTIG
+192 LTKETSEIQSVTIG
-206 MNLNSRLEAV
+206 MNLNGRLEAV

-228 KKSGIV
+228 KKSNIV

-246 KDTSDWNGD
+246 KEGNEWNGD

-263 QGGPGF
+263 QATQGF
-269 TGVMTEM
+269 TNFMTEA
-276 IKATNPLVRS
+276 IKATNPLARS
-286 ASAGSTT
+286 ASGNTT
-293 TSIAHGDG
+293 ASIANGDG
-301 LSNSPAYFDNVLN
+301 IANSPAQFDTVLN
-314 KMLDVMSKN
+314 RMLDVMAKS
-323 LRKTLDKYSEMAL
+323 LRRTLDKYSEMAL

-345 FVYYI
+345 FIYYI
-350 RFIDFLAK
+350 RFIDFLSK
-358 IEKKG
+358 IESKG
-363 FKLTKAKAVPKSDV
+363 FKLTKPKAVPKGDV
-377 SMDAKG
+377 NMQAKG
-383 FYNFKLALN
+383 FYNFKLAMN
-392 LLTPKDLVVNDLVFD
+392 LLTPKDLVVNDLDFD

-481 EIFNEITD
+481 EIFENATD
-489 DSLILMNE
+489 NSLILMNE

-586 YEMLTGKS
+586 YEMLTGNK

>member
-1 MLISLRGIFVLKYLH
+1 
-16 PHQAGGTYMIG
+16 MIG
-27 NKKFSL
+27 DKKFSL
-33 LYPRGKQIEFK
+33 LYPRGKKYEFTKIE
-44 KLEDSAFHD
+44 DDAFHD
-53 LGLDVVTKEVTSE
+53 LGLDVITKEVSSE
-66 PREQAII
+66 PREQSII
-73 SEILAHLSAD
+73 ANILSHLSED

-92 VFEDLKDLPDIRAK
+92 VFEDLKNLPDIRK
-106 LVELFDKIE
+106 KISELFEKIE
-115 FNKQYGVIRKSKD
+115 FNKQYGVIKKSKD
-128 EVEGLWYL
+128 EVEGLWFL
-136 MHRLNQYR
+136 MHRLNSYR
-144 DYITCVDSLKECL
+144 DYITCVDALKECL
-157 SDERIKSQG
+157 GDERIKSQG
-166 LKDYRAYIDEVYADA
+166 LKDYRAFIDEVYADA

-192 LTKDTAEIQSVTIG
+192 LTQDTSEIQSVTIG

-228 KKSGIV
+228 KKSNIV

-263 QGGPGF
+263 HGAPGF
-269 TGVMTEM
+269 AGVMTEA
-276 IKATNPLVRS
+276 IKATNPLARS
-286 ASAGSTT
+286 ASGSTT
-293 TSIAHGDG
+293 ASIPNSDG
-301 LSNSPAYFDNVLN
+301 LANTPAQFDTVLN
-314 KMLDVMSKN
+314 KMLDVMAKN
-323 LRKTLDKYSEMAL
+323 LRRTLDKYSEMAL

-350 RFIDFLAK
+350 RFIDYLTK
-358 IEKKG
+358 IEAKG
-363 FKLTKAKAVPKSDV
+363 FKLTKPKAVPKSDV
-377 SMDAKG
+377 SMDARG
-383 FYNFKLALN
+383 FYNFKLAMN

-407 NDHTIYILTGAN
+407 DDHTIYILTGAN

-427 QGIGLLYALAQG
+427 QGIGLLYALAQA
-439 GVYVPADSFEFAPAD
+439 GVYVPAAFFEFTPAD

-481 EIFNEITD
+481 EIFENATD
-489 DSLILMNE
+489 NSLILMNE

-536 DAEDFSKDFEK
+536 DAEDFSKDFKK

-586 YEMLTGKS
+586 YEMLTGKT

>member
-1 MLISLRGIFVLKYLH
+1 
-16 PHQAGGTYMIG
+16 MIG
-27 NKKFSL
+27 DKKFSL
-33 LYPRGKQIEFK
+33 LYPRGKTYEFTKIE
-44 KLEDSAFHD
+44 DDAFHD
-53 LGLDVVTKEVTSE
+53 LGLDVITKEVSSE
-66 PREQAII
+66 PKEQSII
-73 SEILAHLSAD
+73 ANILSHLSED

-92 VFEDLKDLPDIRAK
+92 VFDDLKNLPDIREK
-106 LVELFDKIE
+106 ISELFEKIE

-128 EVEGLWYL
+128 EVEGLWFL

-144 DYITCVDSLKECL
+144 DYITCVDALKECL
-157 SDERIKSQG
+157 GDERIKSQG
-166 LKDYRAYIDEVYADA
+166 LKDYRTYIDEVYADA

-192 LTKDTAEIQSVTIG
+192 LTKETSEIQSVTIG
-206 MNLNSRLEAV
+206 MNLNGRLEAV

-228 KKSGIV
+228 KKSNIV

-246 KDTSDWNGD
+246 KEGNEWNGD

-263 QGGPGF
+263 QATQGF
-269 TGVMTEM
+269 TNFMTEA
-276 IKATNPLVRS
+276 IKATNPLARS
-286 ASAGSTT
+286 ASSNTT
-293 TSIAHGDG
+293 ASIANGDG
-301 LSNSPAYFDNVLN
+301 IANSPAQFDTVLN
-314 KMLDVMSKN
+314 RMLDVMAKS
-323 LRKTLDKYSEMAL
+323 LRRTLDKYSEMAL

-345 FVYYI
+345 FIYYI
-350 RFIDFLAK
+350 RFIDFLSK
-358 IEKKG
+358 IESKG
-363 FKLTKAKAVPKSDV
+363 FKLTKPKAVPKGDV
-377 SMDAKG
+377 NMQAKG
-383 FYNFKLALN
+383 FYNFKLAMN
-392 LLTPKDLVVNDLVFD
+392 LLTPKDLVVNDLDFD

-439 GVYVPADSFEFAPAD
+439 GVYVPADSFVFAPAD

-481 EIFNEITD
+481 EIFENAKDT
-489 DSLILMNE
+489 SLILMNE

-530 MHKLGI
+530 MHKLGL
-536 DAEDFSKDFEK
+536 DAEEFSKDFK
-547 KASSLIVKSDGGK
+547 LKAASLIVKSDGGK

-586 YEMLTGKS
+586 YEMLTGNK

>member
-1 MLISLRGIFVLKYLH
+1 
-16 PHQAGGTYMIG
+16 MIG

-73 SEILAHLSAD
+73 SEILAHLTAD
-83 PDVTNYRQD
+83 PEVTNYRQD

-166 LKDYRAYIDEVYADA
+166 LKDYRNYIDEVYADA

-363 FKLTKAKAVPKSDV
+363 FKLTKARAVPKSDV

-439 GVYVPADSFEFAPAD
+439 GVQVPADSFEFAPAD

>member
-1 MLISLRGIFVLKYLH
+1 
-16 PHQAGGTYMIG
+16 MIG

-33 LYPRGKQIEFK
+33 LYPRGKKVEFK
-44 KLEDSAFHD
+44 KLEESAFHD
-53 LGLDVVTKEVTSE
+53 LGLDVISKEVSSE
-66 PREQAII
+66 PREQNIVA
-73 SEILAHLSAD
+73 EILSYLSAD

-92 VFEDLKDLPDIRAK
+92 VFEDLKNLPDIRAK
-106 LVELFDKIE
+106 IAELFEKIE

-128 EVEGLWYL
+128 EVEGLWFL

-144 DYITCVDSLKECL
+144 DYITCVDALKECL
-157 SDERIKSQG
+157 GDDRIKSQG
-166 LKDYRAYIDEVYADA
+166 LKDYRSYIDEVYADA

-206 MNLNSRLEAV
+206 MNLNSRLEAI

-246 KDTSDWNGD
+246 KEGNEWNGD
-255 MHYRVVEK
+255 MHYRLVEK
-263 QGGPGF
+263 SQGESFSGF
-269 TGVMTEM
+269 MGEVV
-276 IKATNPLVRS
+276 KATNPLVRS
-286 ASAGSTT
+286 ASASTT
-293 TSIAHGDG
+293 TSIASGDA
-301 LSNSPAYFDNVLN
+301 LSNSPAQFDTVLN
-314 KMLDVMSKN
+314 RMLDVMAKN
-323 LRKTLDKYSEMAL
+323 LRRTLDKYSEMAL
-336 SEVADVIPE
+336 TEVADVIPE

-350 RFIDFLAK
+350 RFIDFLSK
-358 IEKKG
+358 IEAKG
-363 FKLTKAKAVPKSDV
+363 FKLTKAKAVPKSEV
-377 SMDAKG
+377 SMEAKG

-392 LLTPKDLVVNDLVFD
+392 LLNPKDLVVNDLDFD
-407 NDHTIYILTGAN
+407 YDHTIYILTGAN

-481 EIFNEITD
+481 EIFTEATD
-489 DSLILMNE
+489 SSLILMNE

-530 MHKLGI
+530 MHKLGL
-536 DAEDFSKDFEK
+536 DAEEFSKDFK
-547 KASSLIVKSDGGK
+547 QKASSLVVKSDGGK

-586 YEMLTGKS
+586 YEMLTGKT

>member
-1 MLISLRGIFVLKYLH
+1 
-16 PHQAGGTYMIG
+16 MIG
-27 NKKFSL
+27 DKKFSL
-33 LYPRGKQIEFK
+33 LYPRGKTYEFTKIE
-44 KLEDSAFHD
+44 DDAFHD
-53 LGLDVVTKEVTSE
+53 LGLDVITKEVSSE
-66 PREQAII
+66 PREQSII
-73 SEILAHLSAD
+73 ANILSHLSED

-92 VFEDLKDLPDIRAK
+92 VFDDLKNLPDIREK
-106 LVELFDKIE
+106 ISELFEKIE

-128 EVEGLWYL
+128 EVEGLWFL

-144 DYITCVDSLKECL
+144 DYITCVDALKECL
-157 SDERIKSQG
+157 GDERIKSQG
-166 LKDYRAYIDEVYADA
+166 LKDYRTYIDEVYADA

-192 LTKDTAEIQSVTIG
+192 LTKETSEIQSVTIG
-206 MNLNSRLEAV
+206 MNLNGRLEAV

-228 KKSGIV
+228 KKSNIV

-246 KDTSDWNGD
+246 KEGNEWNGD

-263 QGGPGF
+263 QATQGF
-269 TGVMTEM
+269 TNFMTEA
-276 IKATNPLVRS
+276 IKATNPLARS
-286 ASAGSTT
+286 ASGNTT
-293 TSIAHGDG
+293 ASIANGDG
-301 LSNSPAYFDNVLN
+301 IANSPAQFDTVLN
-314 KMLDVMSKN
+314 RMLDVMAKS
-323 LRKTLDKYSEMAL
+323 LRRTLDKYSEMAL

-345 FVYYI
+345 FIYYI
-350 RFIDFLAK
+350 RFIDFLSK
-358 IEKKG
+358 IESKG
-363 FKLTKAKAVPKSDV
+363 FKLTKPKAVPKGDV
-377 SMDAKG
+377 NMQAKG
-383 FYNFKLALN
+383 FYNFKLAMN
-392 LLTPKDLVVNDLVFD
+392 LLTPKDLVVNDLDFD

-439 GVYVPADSFEFAPAD
+439 GVYVPADSFVFAPAD

-481 EIFNEITD
+481 EIFENAKDT
-489 DSLILMNE
+489 SLILMNE

-536 DAEDFSKDFEK
+536 DAEEFSKDFK
-547 KASSLIVKSDGGK
+547 QKAASLIVKSDGGK

-586 YEMLTGKS
+586 YEMLTGNK